1 MFKFLLPLLE
11 TRSGSATGQA
21 GTCVVR
27 LAAGLF
33 IAGFHGWPKLLQGL
47 AHVRNGTA
55 WSLLD
60 GIVTL
65 GIPFPTFW
73 AFAATMTYLIS
84 GLLVAIGFLTRFAA
98 LDVLSTLLM
107 ALYAN
112 SHLGRDNQLTLL
124 YSAVFAGLV
133 LSGGG
138 RYSIDAVLFGRA
150 ARNGTS
156 PG

>member
-11 TRSGSATGQA
+11 TKSGSAISQA
-21 GTCVVR
+21 GICIVR

-47 AHVRNGTA
+47 AHVRSGTA
-55 WSLLD
+55 WPVLD

-73 AFAATMTYLIS
+73 AFAATITYLVS

-107 ALYAN
+107 AVYAN
-112 SHLGRDNQLTLL
+112 SQLGRDNQLTLL
-124 YSAVFAGLV
+124 YTVIFAGFV
-133 LSGGG
+133 LCGGG
-138 RYSIDAVLFGRA
+138 RYSLDALLFGRS
-150 ARNGTS
+150 ARDGSS
-156 PG
+156 PN